1 MQKGKTMSNA
11 DRIRSMTDEELAAEL
26 SAVAGWDRKQYKKAK
41 QIGIKEVMLNWLQ
54 QPSDGGQNATD

>member
-1 MQKGKTMSNA
+1 
-11 DRIRSMTDEELAAEL
+11 MTDEELAAEL

-54 QPSDGGQNATD
+54 QPAEGGQNATD